1 MEPPC
6 LGPEEAPLAVG
17 TPPRAVTPNRP
28 ARIATSPR
36 DQVRM
41 LPPLPHCGRRHRRSR
56 MPAPARG
63 HTRAAGGSAHP
74 ALVRELAVDGV
85 GGADEPQVREGLGE
99 VAAGLTP
106 APEPPAEEPEVVGVA
121 EGL

>member
-56 MPAPARG
+56 MPGPARG

-74 ALVRELAVDGV
+74 ALVRELAVDRV
-85 GGADEPQVREGLGE
+85 GGADEPQVGGGLGE
-99 VAAGLTP
+99 VAEVLTP
-106 APEPPAEEPEVVGVA
+106 GPQLLGAEPA
-121 EGL
+121 L